1 MWLSDTSVKRPVFAT
16 VLSMLLVAIG
26 ALSFRDLTVRENPD
40 TVSPTVQVQVGYPG
54 ANAEVIET
62 RITQVLEAELSGIEG
77 VKNIRSQSRD
87 GQASLTAEFY
97 LDRNLDEAANDVR
110 DRVSRVSRRLPD
122 DADQVSVQKAD
133 ADSQPIMWLTLA
145 SSDGMG
151 LMDLTDYM
159 ERYLLDRFATIPGV
173 SQINIFGSGGPS
185 MRVWIDRQ
193 ALTARNLTVTDIE
206 TALTRENVELP
217 AGRLESRDLDFQV
230 RIARNF
236 QTADNFRNLVIS
248 QGADGHLVRLG
259 EVANVE
265 IASRETNRIFRT
277 NGALTTGFGII
288 KASTANTVEVL
299 DAVKAEV
306 DEVNADLPDG
316 MELITS
322 GDESLYIR
330 AAIDEIYWTIGITTA
345 LVGFVIFVFLG
356 SLRATLIPLVTIP
369 ICLIATF
376 AVLSAFGFSI
386 NLVTLLALALS
397 IGLVVDDAIVVLENA
412 HRRIETGEAPLLAA
426 FNGTRQVAF
435 AVIATTVVLV
445 SVFAPVAFLRDSIGR
460 VFAELAV
467 TIAAAVIFSA
477 ILALSLSPM
486 MCSKLLR
493 SSTKESKLTHAL
505 DRGFV
510 ALSNRY
516 QAVLRATLRA
526 PWVSVAACL
535 GIAFGAYLL
544 LQEIPQEYA
553 PVEDRGQFN
562 GQIQAPEG
570 TSYERLRQSALK
582 VEEALQPYF
591 DDGSIQRGVVSVPG
605 WGNNGAGIVN
615 VTLKPF
621 GERKIGT
628 QEMLND
634 LNKKWEE
641 IPDIRVN
648 AFLSSGN
655 RGGGGGGG
663 GGSPVQ
669 LVLGGP
675 NYEELAR
682 WRDIIIARASENP
695 GLVRLDSDLRETQ
708 PQVLVRVDQDRAA
721 SLGVTARSIGST
733 LQTLMSERQVTTYVV
748 DGEEYDVV
756 LQAKPEQRASYSD
769 LGNVFVRADRTG
781 ELVPLSNLMVLEDMA
796 GPSQLQRHNRMRAI
810 TLSANLA
817 PGYTLGEALDYLE
830 GIIRSE
836 LPNTAQIDYRG
847 ESLEYKEASG
857 ALYFTF
863 GIALFVVFLV
873 LAAQFES
880 FVHPLVIMVT
890 VPLAVAGGL
899 LGLWIS
905 GKTLNI
911 YSQIG
916 IIMLVGI
923 AAKNGVLIVEFINQL
938 RDQGMEFKD
947 AIVEASRIRLRP
959 VIMTAFAAVMGSVPL
974 ILAEGP
980 GSASRAALGVVIFSG
995 VTFATFF
1002 TLFIVPAVYNL
1013 MARGTSSPNAIAY
1026 RLDELRTEPE
1036 PSL

>member
-1 MWLSDTSVKRPVFAT
+1 MWLSDISVKRPVFAT

-26 ALSFRDLTVRENPD
+26 AMSFRDLTVRENPD
-40 TVSPTVQVQVGYPG
+40 TVAPTVQVQVSYPG

-62 RITQVLEAELSGIEG
+62 RITQLLEAELSGIEG

-87 GQASLTAEFY
+87 GQASLTLEFY
-97 LDRNLDEAANDVR
+97 LNRNLDEAANDVR
-110 DRVSRVSRRLPD
+110 DRVSRVSRRLPE
-122 DADQVSVQKAD
+122 DANQVSVQKAD
-133 ADSQPIMWLTLA
+133 ADTQPVMWLTLA
-145 SSDGMG
+145 SDSMN

-193 ALTARNLTVTDIE
+193 ALTARNLTVADIE
-206 TALTRENVELP
+206 NALTRENIELP
-217 AGRLESRDLDFQV
+217 AGRIESRDLDFQV
-230 RIARNF
+230 RIARNY
-236 QTADNFRNLVIS
+236 QTADNFRNLVIA
-248 QGADGHLVRLG
+248 QGEDGHLIRLA
-259 EVANVE
+259 EVAKVE
-265 IASRETNRIFRT
+265 IASREQNRIFRT

-299 DAVKAEV
+299 DAVK
-306 DEVNADLPDG
+306 DEVEQVNSELPQG
-316 MELITS
+316 MRLITS

-330 AAIDEIYWTIGITTA
+330 AAIDEIYWTIGITTV

-369 ICLIATF
+369 VCLIATF
-376 AVLSAFGFSI
+376 SVLSLFGYSI

-412 HRRIETGEAPLLAA
+412 HRRIEDGEAPLLAA

-477 ILALSLSPM
+477 VLALSLSPM

-493 SSTKESKLTHAL
+493 SSTRESKLTHTL
-505 DRGFV
+505 DQAFV

-526 PWVSVAACL
+526 PWMSVAVCAA
-535 GIAFGAYLL
+535 IAFGAYVL
-544 LQEIPQEYA
+544 LQNIPQEYA

-570 TSYERLRQSALK
+570 TSYDRLLVSAMK
-582 VEEALQPYF
+582 VEAALQKYF
-591 DDGSIQRGVVSVPG
+591 DDGSIQRGIVSVPG
-605 WGNNGAGIVN
+605 WGNNGSGIVN
-615 VTLKPF
+615 VTLKPW

-634 LNKKWEE
+634 LNKQWEE

-648 AFLSSGN
+648 AFMNSGN

-663 GGSPVQ
+663 GSPVQ
-669 LVLGGP
+669 IVLGGP

-682 WRDIIIARASENP
+682 WRDLIIARASENP

-708 PQVLVRVDQDRAA
+708 PQVLVRVDTDRAA

-756 LQAKPEQRASYSD
+756 LQAKPEQRATYSD
-769 LGNVFVRADRTG
+769 LSNIFVRADRTG
-781 ELVPLSNLMVLEDMA
+781 ELVPLSNLTKLEDMA
-796 GPSQLQRHNRMRAI
+796 GPSQLQRHNRMRAVTI
-810 TLSANLA
+810 SANLA
-817 PGYTLGEALDYLE
+817 PGYTLGEALTYLE
-830 GIIRSE
+830 NIIRTE
-836 LPNTAQIDYRG
+836 LPSTAQIDYRG

-899 LGLWIS
+899 LGLWVS

-938 RDQGMEFKD
+938 RDKGMEFRD

-1013 MARGTSSPNAIAY
+1013 MARRTGSPNAVAH
-1026 RLDELRTEPE
+1026 RLEELRTEPE